1 MTSNHVSSDN
11 EPLPLNPTCLSNFL
25 ASGCPPIRPV
35 SDVPVDLPKN
45 YVQDDDDVVLKSLA
59 EDDATVL
66 SPATTS

>member
-35 SDVPVDLPKN
+35 SDVPGRKWLVSHEMLD
-45 YVQDDDDVVLKSLA
+45 SLQIRWV
-59 EDDATVL
+59 EIF
-66 SPATTS
+66 